1 MSPVDIFSIIKDIAL
16 AAAACVTG
24 YVAIVG
30 LGAWQRELKGRA
42 NFDVARQL
50 AKSVYVLRDQIS
62 YCRSPFMAAQEFPD
76 GYQDGLANHTSK
88 EEGDAWAH
96 VYANRWKSVGK
107 AVQDL
112 DTASLE
118 AEALWG
124 HDVQVQWA
132 ELRSCARELQ
142 VDIEMFIRDKY
153 SDGRLFINT
162 DFAKK
167 IESGI
172 WDTKSDDN
180 ELTKRVNKAI
190 AGIEEFLRPHLSR
203 S

>member
-1 MSPVDIFSIIKDIAL
+1 MGPVEIFSIIKDIAL

-30 LGAWQRELKGRA
+30 LGAWQREIRGRA

-50 AKSVYVLRDQIS
+50 AKSVYVLRDQVS
-62 YCRSPFMAAQEFPD
+62 YCRSPFTAAQEFPS
-76 GYQDGLANHTSK
+76 GYQGGLSNPTGK

-96 VYANRWKSVGK
+96 VYANRWMSVGK
-107 AVQDL
+107 AVQDF
-112 DTASLE
+112 DAASLE

-124 HDVQVQWA
+124 HDVKVQWA
-132 ELRSCARELQ
+132 ELRGCVRELQ

-153 SDGRLFINT
+153 SDGHLFKNT
-162 DFAKK
+162 ELAKT
-167 IESGI
+167 IESGV
-172 WDTKSDDN
+172 WDMKSDDN
-180 ELTKRVNKAI
+180 ELTKRINKAI
-190 AGIEEFLRPHLSR
+190 AGIEAFLRPHLSR

>member
-1 MSPVDIFSIIKDIAL
+1 MSLVDVFSIIKDIAL
-16 AAAACVTG
+16 AAAACMTG

-30 LGAWQRELKGRA
+30 LNAWQRELKGRA

-50 AKSVYVLRDQIS
+50 AKSVYVLRDQVS
-62 YCRSPFMAAQEFPD
+62 YCRSPFTAAQEFPKD
-76 GYQDGLANHTSK
+76 YQGRLANHTSK

-96 VYANRWKSVGK
+96 VYANRWVSVDKSV
-107 AVQDL
+107 QDF

-124 HDVQVQWA
+124 HEVKVQCA
-132 ELRSCARELQ
+132 ELRGCVRALQ
-142 VDIEMFIRDKY
+142 VDIEMFIMDKY
-153 SDGRLFINT
+153 SGGQSFKNVE
-162 DFAKK
+162 FARK

-172 WDTKSDDN
+172 WDIKSDDN
-180 ELTKRVNKAI
+180 ELTQRINKAI
-190 AGIEEFLRPHLSR
+190 AGIEAFLRPHLSR